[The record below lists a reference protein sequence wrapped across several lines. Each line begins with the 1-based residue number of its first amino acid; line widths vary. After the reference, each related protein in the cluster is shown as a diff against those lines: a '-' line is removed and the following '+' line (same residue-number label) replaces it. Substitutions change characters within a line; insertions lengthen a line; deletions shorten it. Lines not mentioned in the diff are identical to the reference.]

1 MTKALALL
9 WTLFALSAGPTLA
22 NPYADK
28 AQSRVLHGWV
38 APDGTRTAA
47 LEITLAEGW
56 HTYWRAPGDAGIPP
70 SFDWQGSR
78 NLASAAPVWPRPTVY
93 TQNGMRS
100 IIYTERLVLPLV
112 LTPNTVGKPIR
123 LKGRVDIGV
132 CKDIC
137 VPLQVRIDETLRP
150 DSTAATQAIKTALA
164 TVPRTG
170 AQNVHCATKLGS
182 RGVLLTVTARLPAL
196 GATEH
201 AAVETGDPLVW
212 ATDPEISRK
221 GQTLTLKTELVHAL
235 SGAFALNR
243 SALRL
248 TLIGQDN
255 AVDIQGCD

>member
-1 MTKALALL
+1 MKYALALL
-9 WTLFALSAGPTLA
+9 VALLAPPALA

-28 AQSRVLHGWV
+28 AQTRVLHGWV
-38 APDGTRTAA
+38 EPDGTRMAA

-70 SFDWQGSR
+70 TFSWQGSR
-78 NLASAAPVWPRPTVY
+78 NLASVAPAWPRPVVY
-93 TQNGMRS
+93 SQNGMRS
-100 IIYTERLVLPLV
+100 IIYTERLVLPIV
-112 LTPNTVGKPIR
+112 LTPETTGKPIR
-123 LKGRVDIGV
+123 LKGTVDIGV

-137 VPLQVRIDETLRP
+137 VPLQVVLDETIAP
-150 DSTAATQAIKTALA
+150 ESTAATPAIKTALA

-170 AQNVHCATKLGS
+170 AQDVSCSTSVGS
-182 RGVLLTVTARLPAL
+182 RGILLTVSASVPSL
-196 GATEH
+196 GSSED

-212 ATDPEISRK
+212 ATDPSVTRE

-243 SALRL
+243 SNLRL
-248 TLIGQDN
+248 TLIGSQN